1 MKYLIAVLLIALGG
15 FLIYAGCRRA
25 RSVSGIA
32 GRTGREIANAFDGKL
47 RVGQHVYYYAG
58 GGALI
63 LAGAATLLARRKKD

>member
-1 MKYLIAVLLIALGG
+1 MKYLVALLLIALGG

-32 GRTGREIANAFDGKL
+32 GQTGREIANAFDGKL

-58 GGALI
+58 GGALV
-63 LAGAATLLARRKKD
+63 LAGAATLLIRRKKD